1 MPVLKDKVALIT
13 GAGRGIGRG
22 IALRFGTEGAEVGV
36 FDRNRA
42 EAEQVAAEI
51 LSAGGRAVA
60 LHGDVSDAGD
70 VRSAVQEIGRAFG
83 PPTVLV
89 HNAAILPTGTVEE
102 TSEDTW
108 EQVFSVN
115 VKGAYLT
122 AREVL
127 PCMRRAGGGSIIFM
141 SSISGV
147 NGFPGMAAYSSTKG
161 ALISLARA
169 MAIDYARERI
179 RVNCVSPGTVDSPM
193 LRDFVAAQP
202 DPQKTRQAFDDVQ
215 PGGRVGTIE
224 EIVGVFV
231 FLASAESTFVTGAN
245 FIVDGGMSVKGDQP
259 RL

>member
-1 MPVLKDKVALIT
+1 MPALQDKVALIT
-13 GAGRGIGRG
+13 GAGCGIGRG
-22 IALRFGTEGAEVGV
+22 IALRFGAEGAAVGV

-42 EAEQVAAEI
+42 EAEAAAGEI
-51 LSAGGRAVA
+51 VSAGGRAIA
-60 LHGDVSDAGD
+60 IHGDVADAGD
-70 VRSAVQEIGRAFG
+70 VRRAVEETGRAFG
-83 PPTVLV
+83 PATVLV
-89 HNAAILPTGTVEE
+89 HNAAIMPAGTVEE
-102 TSEDTW
+102 TPEGTW
-108 EQVFSVN
+108 DQVFAVN

-127 PCMRRAGGGSIIFM
+127 PCMRKAGGGSIIFM

-202 DPQKTRQAFDDVQ
+202 DPQRTRRAFDQVQ
-215 PGGRVGTIE
+215 PRGRVGTIE
-224 EIVGVFV
+224 EIVGAFV
-231 FLASAESTFVTGAN
+231 FLASGESTFVNGAN
-245 FIVDGGMSVKGDQP
+245 FIVDGGMSIKGDQP

>member
-1 MPVLKDKVALIT
+1 MHALKDTVALIT

-22 IALRFGTEGAEVGV
+22 IALRFGREGAAVGV
-36 FDRNRA
+36 FDRNSVEA
-42 EAEQVAAEI
+42 EAAAAEI
-51 LSAGGRAVA
+51 RSAGGRAIA
-60 LHGDVSDAGD
+60 LHGDVSGACD
-70 VRSAVQEIGRAFG
+70 VRRAVQEISRAFG
-83 PPTVLV
+83 SPTVLV

-102 TSEDTW
+102 TSEDAW
-108 EQVFSVN
+108 DQVFAIN

-127 PCMRRAGGGSIIFM
+127 PCMRKAGGGSIIFM

-215 PGGRVGTIE
+215 PRGRVGTIE
-224 EIVGVFV
+224 EITGVFV
-231 FLASAESTFVTGAN
+231 FLASAESSFVTGAN
-245 FIVDGGMSVKGDQP
+245 YIVDGGMSVRGDQP
-259 RL
+259 RM

>member
-1 MPVLKDKVALIT
+1 MPALQDKVALIT

-22 IALRFGTEGAEVGV
+22 IALRFGAEGAAVGV
-36 FDRNRA
+36 FDRNHSDA
-42 EAEQVAAEI
+42 ETVAGEI

-60 LHGDVSDAGD
+60 IHGDVADACD
-70 VRSAVQEIGRAFG
+70 VRRAVEEIGRAFG
-83 PPTVLV
+83 PTTVLV
-89 HNAAILPTGTVEE
+89 HNAAILPTGTIED
-102 TSEDTW
+102 TSEDAW
-108 EQVFSVN
+108 DQVFAVN

-127 PCMRRAGGGSIIFM
+127 PCMRKAGGGSIIFM
-141 SSISGV
+141 SSITGV
-147 NGFPGMAAYSSTKG
+147 NGFPGLAAYSSTKG

-193 LRDFVAAQP
+193 LRDFVAKQP
-202 DPQKTRQAFDDVQ
+202 NPEGTRRAFDEVQ
-215 PGGRVGTIE
+215 PRGRIGTIA
-224 EIVGVFV
+224 EIVGAFV
-231 FLASAESTFVTGAN
+231 FLASGESTFVNGAN